1 MRHDEIFTEVL
12 QNHGT
17 NYKRYAVSQ
26 GRPMNYHL
34 IMIKGHEYI
43 SGCAYMRRLAEFGCR
58 MLAVRGNETR
68 DITEIMLGSSMKG
81 RLHDFILLL
90 RAVGFTMMVED
101 GDRAYE
107 LTGARIPE
115 KAKNEET

>member
-58 MLAVRGNETR
+58 MSAVRGNETR